1 MHPKKNENKGEVKRV
16 IKRSPNTDE
25 NIDAAY
31 EEAYQD
37 LEEDPDLITNDPD
50 LDEEEAYRR
59 ADDKNDI
66 I

>member
-31 EEAYQD
+31 EEATHD
-37 LEEDPDLITNDPD
+37 LEDDPDLVTNDPD